1 MISVYGDYVIDV
13 DDMNYTVKLDR
24 HKTVT
29 DKNGNTTDVYD
40 TKGYY
45 NTLKSALRGVRDMV
59 VSDKLSQEDMSLNQA
74 VKTVVEVNQK
84 FEDIMLKALGE
95 V

>member
-59 VSDKLSQEDMSLNQA
+59 VSDRLSQEDIDLNKA
-74 VKTVVEVNQK
+74 IKTVTGVNRE
-84 FEDIMLKALGE
+84 FEDIMTKALGE
-95 V
+95 